1 MVRLSATLSIPGRA
15 DKVDMMSDNTIL
27 KIESL
32 SISFQQ
38 GSHENNAVKDV
49 SFDLKQGEMFALVGE
64 SGSGK
69 SVTAMAITQLLPK
82 TITQYKSGE
91 ILFEGQDLL
100 KKTPAEIR
108 KVRGN
113 RIGMIFQEPLTAL
126 NPLHTV
132 QKQIGEILKVHR
144 GITGKAATTRILEL
158 LSLVGIPDPET
169 RLKSYPHQLSGG
181 QRQRVMIAMALANE
195 PEILI
200 ADEPTTALDVTIQKQ
215 VLNLLKEL
223 QQKLGMTV
231 LLITHDL
238 GIVKRYA
245 HRVGVMTQGKLVEVN
260 QTQQLFETPQH
271 EYTKALLAA
280 EPSGLPVVPDVDS
293 PPIMDVQ
300 SLRVWFPIKRGVFKH
315 TVGYIKAVDDIS
327 FTIKKGYTLGI
338 VGESGSGKT
347 TLVQAL
353 LKLID
358 STGSIRFNEQEL
370 EHLNTQQ
377 VRPLRKSMQIVFQD
391 PFSSLSPRMSIEE
404 IVSEGLNIHHIGT
417 KKDREAK
424 VINALQEV
432 GLDPKMRH
440 RFPHEF
446 SGGQRQRIAIARAL
460 ILEPELI
467 VLDEPTS
474 ALDRSIQAQLM
485 DLLRSLQEKHG
496 FSYLFISHDL
506 KVVKTIAH
514 DVLVLKQGKALEY
527 GSADTVFSSPQN
539 EYTQELISS
548 AFAL

>member
-1 MVRLSATLSIPGRA
+1 MTEETVLQ
-15 DKVDMMSDNTIL
+15 VD
-27 KIESL
+27 SL
-32 SISFQQ
+32 SIRFQQ
-38 GSHENNAVKDV
+38 GAASNLAVSDV
-49 SFDLKQGEMFALVGE
+49 SFDLRKGETFALVGE

-69 SVTAMAITQLLPK
+69 SVTAMAITKLLPAS
-82 TITQYKSGE
+82 ITHYESGQITFAGE
-91 ILFEGQDLL
+91 DLL
-100 KKTPAEIR
+100 R
-108 KVRGN
+108 KDETQMRRIRGN

-132 QKQIGEILKVHR
+132 HKQIGEVLRIHQGLS
-144 GITGKAATTRILEL
+144 GKAATDRVLEL
-158 LSLVGIPDPET
+158 LDLVGIPDPKS

-215 VLNLLKEL
+215 VLNLLQEL

-238 GIVKRYA
+238 GVVRRYA
-245 HRVGVMTQGKLVEVN
+245 HRVGVMTKGKLVETN
-260 QTQQLFETPQH
+260 DTSTLFESPQH
-271 EYTKALLAA
+271 DYTRALLAA
-280 EPSGLPVVPDVDS
+280 EPSGLPVSAAEDADPVMAVEK
-293 PPIMDVQ
+293 
-300 SLRVWFPIKRGVFKH
+300 LRVWFPIKRGVFRH
-315 TVGYIKAVDDIS
+315 TVGHIKAVDDVS
-327 FTIKKGYTLGI
+327 FMVRKGHTLGI

-353 LKLID
+353 LRLID
-358 STGSIRFNEQEL
+358 SNGSIRFREHEL
-370 EHLNTQQ
+370 TGMNAQQ
-377 VRPLRKSMQIVFQD
+377 VRPLRKRMQIVFQD
-391 PFSSLSPRMSIEE
+391 PFSSLSPRMSVEE
-404 IVSEGLNIHHIGT
+404 IIAEGLNIHQIGT
-417 KKDREAK
+417 LKEREQL
-424 VINALQEV
+424 VIKTLQEV
-432 GLDPKMRH
+432 GLDPGMRH

-446 SGGQRQRIAIARAL
+446 SGGQRQRIAVARAL

-474 ALDRSIQAQLM
+474 ALDRSIQSQLM
-485 DLLRSLQEKHG
+485 NLLRDLQEKHG

-514 DVLVLKQGKALEY
+514 DVLVLKDGKALEY
-527 GSADTVFSSPQN
+527 GTADSIFDAPQHD
-539 EYTQELISS
+539 YTRELINS